1 MKQQKY
7 KTVLFSAAEVVVVVV
22 VVQNRKG
29 KIG

>member
-22 VVQNRKG
+22 VQNRKG